1 MFWLLTPGFYW
12 SLCCSIIRL
21 IRSALGI
28 YSRVLLESVLLNHSS
43 YSRVL
48 LESAAESFVLLPG
61 FIGVCAAESFVL
73 LPGFIGICAAESF
86 VLLPG
91 FIGVCAAQSFV
102 LYVVFWLFTPG
113 FYWSLCCSII
123 RLIRSVLGIYS
134 RVLLESVLL
143 NHSSYM

>member
-1 MFWLLTPGFYW
+1 VFRLFTPRFYR

-21 IRSALGI
+21 IRSVLGI

-102 LYVVFWLFTPG
+102 LYVVFWVFTPV
-113 FYWSLCCSII
+113 FYWSLCCSFI
-123 RLIRSVLGIYS
+123 RLMRSILGI
-134 RVLLESVLL
+134 
-143 NHSSYM
+143 